1 MTATRP
7 YILTIAGFDPSGGA
21 GILSDI
27 KTIEANGGYG
37 LGVLS
42 ANTWQNDIVFERVE
56 WVSLKDIREQINI
69 LTNRFD
75 VRYIKIGI
83 VQNPVELYALLLFL
97 RKKIPDA
104 IIVWDPILKASAG
117 FLFHHCIEKNLLE
130 NILN

>member
-42 ANTWQNDIVFERVE
+42 ANTWQNDIAFEKVE
-56 WVSLKDIREQINI
+56 WVSLKDMQAQINI
-69 LTNRFD
+69 LTSRFNFK
-75 VRYIKIGI
+75 YIKIGI
-83 VQNPVELYALLLFL
+83 VQNLAALYELLLFL

-104 IIVWDPILKASAG
+104 IIV
-117 FLFHHCIEKNLLE
+117 
-130 NILN
+130 